1 MNSSLQSLQTPRAD
15 GVCGS
20 DHDTASAPL
29 GDTMQVLL
37 SVMQEHARPMTDE
50 ELCAAS
56 NLRGGAVRPARL
68 RLHRRGLVEP
78 CGDGMWHVVPADR
91 QEEVRALARSR
102 PPRRRGLESLS
113 LDERVATV
121 IALLNDDEV
130 SDAVLEHTASGRA
143 WRRASA
149 RAREVRAEREQER
162 RARRLAATRA
172 ERLHSPLTAF
182 LKMRNH
188 LKDAVEVL
196 LGLQRLLVE
205 DGSPEASGIP
215 RAVWPDVSRNV
226 RELVAAAASVQA
238 VLEGAGGSAG
248 DCPLCNSPGKIAP
261 AFDYVDSE
269 CVDVSVAGVA

>member
-1 MNSSLQSLQTPRAD
+1 ML
-15 GVCGS
+15 
-20 DHDTASAPL
+20 
-29 GDTMQVLL
+29 VLL
-37 SVMQEHARPMTDE
+37 RVMQEHARPMSDE
-50 ELCAAS
+50 ELCEAS

-68 RLHRRGLVEP
+68 RLYRRGLVEP
-78 CGDGMWHVVPADR
+78 CGDGTWQVVPADR
-91 QEEVRALARSR
+91 HEEVSALARSR
-102 PPRRRGLESLS
+102 PPRRRRIDALS
-113 LDERVATV
+113 LEERVATV

-130 SDAVLEHTASGRA
+130 SNAVLEHTASSRA

-196 LGLQRLLVE
+196 LGLQRLLAE
-205 DGSPEASGIP
+205 DGSQEASGIP
-215 RAVWPDVSRNV
+215 KAVWPDVSRNV

-238 VLEGAGGSAG
+238 VLEGAGRSTG
-248 DCPLCNSPGKIAP
+248 DCPLCSGRAQIEPSFEYIDA
-261 AFDYVDSE
+261 E
-269 CVDVSVAGVA
+269 CVDVPVAGVA